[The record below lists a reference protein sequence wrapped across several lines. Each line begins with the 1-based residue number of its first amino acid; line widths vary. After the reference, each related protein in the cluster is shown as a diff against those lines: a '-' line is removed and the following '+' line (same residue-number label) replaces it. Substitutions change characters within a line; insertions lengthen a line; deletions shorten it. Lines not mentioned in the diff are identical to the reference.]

1 MACVCF
7 YLEACL
13 RNVFGGRMQTK
24 QNYLSLEVAI
34 LWHIQCQQKASGRM
48 VLWEWT
54 WLFFLIYF
62 VKNCLYAKLQILK
75 VWFLEVFAFYFVN
88 ISVYLKGP

>member
-13 RNVFGGRMQTK
+13 RNVFGGWVQNK
-24 QNYLSLEVAI
+24 HNYLSLEAAI
-34 LWHIQCQQKASGRM
+34 LWHIQCQQKSSGRM

-54 WLFFLIYF
+54 WLFFWLTLWRIVF
-62 VKNCLYAKLQILK
+62 MLTCKLWK
-75 VWFLEVFAFYFVN
+75 CDFLQFAFYFVN
-88 ISVYLKGP
+88 ISEDLKGA